1 MGCTESQERLLI
13 QSLRKEQEE
22 GKRIEMELRAQINL
36 HEFEI
41 STLQKEIKNQEF
53 EENHKIN
60 NLKNELESLVTELN
74 SHKS

>member
-1 MGCTESQERLLI
+1 
-13 QSLRKEQEE
+13 
-22 GKRIEMELRAQINL
+22 MELRAQINL

>member
-53 EENHKIN
+53 EENHKIK
-60 NLKNELESLVTELN
+60 NLAKPIL
-74 SHKS
+74 